1 MQWKARV
8 HGNDQAVSSMRELLS
23 KDVSDGSV
31 GKSKKLDMDP
41 STFHTTLVVNLLSS
55 PLSRHVLNCKWTLV
69 LHTIIQENKAV
80 WKIAFFQLQCTDV
93 ANEKELRA
101 VTNRLKGT
109 PRNLNSCNYLS
120 ICELYETQPILEN
133 HYVISILTNQ
143 GIVSYF
149 TTIKMIEIHC
159 CMDKN
164 EKSLV

>member
-1 MQWKARV
+1 MIKPSAVR
-8 HGNDQAVSSMRELLS
+8 GNCYQKTSPMEVW
-23 KDVSDGSV
+23 VNP
-31 GKSKKLDMDP
+31 KSWIWIHLHF
-41 STFHTTLVVNLLSS
+41 TQHWLWTYS
-55 PLSRHVLNCKWTLV
+55 PLLSRHVLNCKWTLV